1 MSFSGEVKRELAD
14 VLPEG
19 RHCQVAELAA
29 MITIAGAR
37 DGEKT
42 KIDEK
47 KDVLSIL
54 RTENE
59 ILQRKFFTLY
69 QKAFMMREVRPFPQ
83 MEGGEDGR
91 NSAKPEAFFQA
102 IRHPMLLKRECC
114 RRSFL
119 RGAFLAAG
127 SVSAPEKY
135 YHYEIVCPD
144 TQAAAKVQE
153 VLKGFGLDAKVVSRK
168 HSQVVYLKE
177 GEQIVQAIGLMGAS
191 RALLEL
197 ENVRVFHELRGMVNR
212 QVNCEVANV
221 QKTAR
226 MSARQV
232 EDIEYIRTHMGFS
245 GLPPSLQMMAKV
257 RLEHLDATLLE
268 LGEHLEPKIG
278 KSGVNQRLR
287 RLTEIA
293 EDLRRN
299 EGSSHS
305 DF

>member
-1 MSFSGEVKRELAD
+1 MSFSGEVKRELAN

-69 QKAFMMREVRPFPQ
+69 QKAFMMREVMPFPQ

-127 SVSAPEKY
+127 SVSAPPRRDMKARAATMIMNEMSILLRLKCVPPVGAAGGMRPAHEK
-135 YHYEIVCPD
+135 
-144 TQAAAKVQE
+144 
-153 VLKGFGLDAKVVSRK
+153 
-168 HSQVVYLKE
+168 
-177 GEQIVQAIGLMGAS
+177 
-191 RALLEL
+191 
-197 ENVRVFHELRGMVNR
+197 
-212 QVNCEVANV
+212 
-221 QKTAR
+221 
-226 MSARQV
+226 
-232 EDIEYIRTHMGFS
+232 
-245 GLPPSLQMMAKV
+245 
-257 RLEHLDATLLE
+257 
-268 LGEHLEPKIG
+268 
-278 KSGVNQRLR
+278 
-287 RLTEIA
+287 
-293 EDLRRN
+293 
-299 EGSSHS
+299 
-305 DF
+305 

>member
-1 MSFSGEVKRELAD
+1 MSFSGEVKRELAG
-14 VLPEG
+14 VIPEG

-29 MITIAGAR
+29 MAAIAGAR
-37 DGEKT
+37 NGERT
-42 KIDEK
+42 KNGEDA
-47 KDVLSIL
+47 DDFSIL

-59 ILQRKFFTLY
+59 ILKRKFFTLY
-69 QKAFMMREVRPFPQ
+69 EKAFMMKDVRQFPQ
-83 MEGGEDGR
+83 GEGMNGGR
-91 NSAKPEAFFQA
+91 ISARPEAFFQA

-119 RGAFLAAG
+119 RGAFLSAG
-127 SVSAPEKY
+127 SISAPEKY
-135 YHYEIVCPD
+135 YHFEIVCPD
-144 TQAAAKVQE
+144 DAAAAKVQE
-153 VLKGFGLDAKVVSRK
+153 VLSGFGLDAKKVCRK

-221 QKTAR
+221 QKSAR

-257 RLEHLDATLLE
+257 RLENPEATLLE
-268 LGEHLEPKIG
+268 LGGLLEPKIG
-278 KSGVNQRLR
+278 KSGVNHRLR
-287 RLTEIA
+287 RLGEIA
-293 EDLRRN
+293 ADLRKKEDN
-299 EGSSHS
+299 Y
-305 DF
+305 

>member
-1 MSFSGEVKRELAD
+1 MSFSGDVKRELAEII
-14 VLPEG
+14 PEG

-29 MITIAGAR
+29 MAAIAGAR
-37 DGEKT
+37 SGKRTEKGEKE
-42 KIDEK
+42 DAF
-47 KDVLSIL
+47 SIL

-59 ILQRKFFTLY
+59 ILQRKFFTLLE
-69 QKAFMMREVRPFPQ
+69 KAFMIREVGQ
-83 MEGGEDGR
+83 SSAEEESGDGKI
-91 NSAKPEAFFQA
+91 SGKPEAFFQA

-127 SVSAPEKY
+127 SVSTPEKH

-144 TQAAAKVQE
+144 VKTAEKVRE
-153 VLKGFGLDAKVVSRK
+153 VLVSFGLDAKIVSRK
-168 HSQVVYLKE
+168 QSQVVYLKE

-191 RALLEL
+191 RALLEM
-197 ENVRVFHELRGMVNR
+197 ENIRVFHELRGMVNR

-232 EDIEYIRTHMGFS
+232 KDIEYIREHMGFS

-257 RLEHLDATLLE
+257 RLEYPDATLLE
-268 LGEHLEPKIG
+268 LGNLLEPRIG
-278 KSGVNQRLR
+278 KSGVNHRLR
-287 RLTEIA
+287 RLGEIA
-293 EDLRRN
+293 ADLRKKY
-299 EGSSHS
+299 E
-305 DF
+305 

>member
-1 MSFSGEVKRELAD
+1 MSFSGDIKRELAE

-29 MITIAGAR
+29 MVILAGER
-37 DGEKT
+37 T
-42 KIDEK
+42 KNEGSEDAI
-47 KDVLSIL
+47 SIL

-69 QKAFMMREVRPFPQ
+69 KKAFMMLEVRQFPL
-83 MEGGEDGR
+83 EESAEDGKTL
-91 NSAKPEAFFQA
+91 AKPEAFFQA

-144 TQAAAKVQE
+144 QEAAVKVQE
-153 VLKGFGLDAKVVSRK
+153 VLAGFGLDAKIVRRK
-168 HSQVVYLKE
+168 NSQVVYLKE
-177 GEQIVQAIGLMGAS
+177 GEQIVQAVGLMGAS

-221 QKTAR
+221 QRTAR

-232 EDIEYIRTHMGFS
+232 DDIEYIRTHMGFS

-257 RLEHLDATLLE
+257 RLENPDATLLE
-268 LGEHLEPKIG
+268 LGSLLEPKIG
-278 KSGVNQRLR
+278 KSGVNHRLR
-287 RLTEIA
+287 RLGEIA
-293 EDLRRN
+293 ADLRKK
-299 EGSSHS
+299 EVK
-305 DF
+305 

>member
-1 MSFSGEVKRELAD
+1 MSFSGDVKRELAD
-14 VLPEG
+14 VVPEG

-29 MITIAGAR
+29 MAAIAGAPKDER
-37 DGEKT
+37 T
-42 KIDEK
+42 KIGEEV
-47 KDVLSIL
+47 DVFSIL
-54 RTENE
+54 RTENK

-69 QKAFMMREVRPFPQ
+69 EKAFMMGEVRQFPR
-83 MEGGEDGR
+83 EEDAEVGEIFVR
-91 NSAKPEAFFQA
+91 PEAFDQA

-144 TQAAAKVQE
+144 ETVAARVQE
-153 VLKGFGLDAKVVSRK
+153 VLTGFGLDAKTVRRK

-232 EDIEYIRTHMGFS
+232 EDIEFIRTHMGFS

-257 RLEHLDATLLE
+257 RLEYPDATLLE
-268 LGEHLEPKIG
+268 LGTHLEPKIG
-278 KSGVNQRLR
+278 KSGVNHRLR
-287 RLTEIA
+287 RLGEIA
-293 EDLRRN
+293 ADLRKK
-299 EGSSHS
+299 EGK
-305 DF
+305 